1 MSSENER
8 VPAGDAQGDERRAAQ
23 IAAQTAAQAAATE
36 EVEVPADALGT
47 AWRLWEAAAGMRWRL
62 VVAALSAVGF
72 VVFSLAAPAYSAY
85 LLDLLW
91 GRIQAMF
98 ERGEGFVVTMET
110 GGREIVIYLVI
121 WTIAW
126 VFYTVQ
132 AMVMSSFAERL
143 NLSLRNRIAAKLE
156 RLPLRYYD
164 ARQPGDTISR
174 ATNDL
179 DKVSEVL
186 QRGVLQLIIAVLMLT
201 GAVIM
206 MARYN
211 LLLTSVYVFFM
222 LLSFAAT
229 KVIAARTLSIA
240 SARQAAVG
248 KLTSSVEEAYSG
260 RAVIK
265 AFGREQASAAEMR
278 AAAEELARTSTIA
291 DSLTNAAGPAI
302 RFLGRIALVIIG
314 MMAGGMLVAGR
325 LTVGVFQAFF
335 QYVNTASEPL
345 TQMSMTINMLQGAL
359 AAAER
364 VFRLLDEEEVE
375 PDPAQPA
382 ELPRNVEGRVA
393 FEHVRF
399 GYDAKKPL
407 MRDVSLVAE
416 PGQKVAI
423 VGATGAGKTTLINLL
438 MRFYEID
445 GGRITLDG
453 VDTRRLTRA
462 DLRRQFGMVLQDAW
476 LFEGTIA
483 ENIAYGCP
491 GASRDEVVA
500 AAKAAH
506 VDFFVHT
513 LPQGYDTM
521 LSGDAESISQGQRQL
536 LTIARAMLCD
546 PAILILD
553 EATSSVDTRT
563 EQAIVRA
570 MEALMYGR
578 TSFVIAHRLSTIVDA
593 DLILVMDHGNIV
605 EQGTHEEL
613 LAADG
618 AYAELYNSQFS

>member
-8 VPAGDAQGDERRAAQ
+8 VQVGDARGDERRAAQ
-23 IAAQTAAQAAATE
+23 VAAQTAAQAAATE

-201 GAVIM
+201 GAIIM

>member
-8 VPAGDAQGDERRAAQ
+8 VQAGDARGDERRAAQ

>member
-8 VPAGDAQGDERRAAQ
+8 VQAGDAQGDERRAAQ

-314 MMAGGMLVAGR
+314 MMAGGILVAGR

-399 GYDAKKPL
+399 GYEAKKPL